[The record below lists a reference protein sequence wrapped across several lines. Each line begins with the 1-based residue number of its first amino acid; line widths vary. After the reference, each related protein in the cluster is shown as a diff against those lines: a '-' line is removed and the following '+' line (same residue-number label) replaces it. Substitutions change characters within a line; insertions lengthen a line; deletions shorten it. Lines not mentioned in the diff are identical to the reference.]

1 MEQQLKKAE
10 QDCERLN
17 QELATL
23 QQSIPVSKSVKS
35 YVMVAIVAPSGN
47 SWCFAVVVPAR
58 AVVPAVSCAI
68 RAVARGL
75 PLVAGCECVRRDY
88 SHLRGCNH
96 RLCASGGHRLVEY
109 IEGRPEPFAADYKR
123 DQNPYANSNP
133 NPGCCTVM

>member
-35 YVMVAIVAPSGN
+35 
-47 SWCFAVVVPAR
+47 
-58 AVVPAVSCAI
+58 
-68 RAVARGL
+68 
-75 PLVAGCECVRRDY
+75 
-88 SHLRGCNH
+88 
-96 RLCASGGHRLVEY
+96 LVEY